1 MTARS
6 GMSRIESVPVAQTP
20 EETRLRGILSSRRR
34 FALLA
39 GTLILGSAWLLVS
52 CQETRPRPDIVFI
65 LIDTLR
71 ADHFPDH
78 GRGDGSLPNLERLVQ
93 NGVVFDRVIAPSS
106 WTKTSM
112 ASIVTSQDP
121 ARHGVRSV
129 EDALPDWLATLAGEL
144 AGGGY
149 HTIGVNTNPWLKARF
164 GFDTGFA
171 VYETLKLG
179 DGSFTR
185 GTQANR
191 VALDRVEE
199 APHGD
204 PVFLYV
210 HYMDVHAPY
219 RPPAPVYSAP
229 PISGP
234 GGGAIPDDRLELL
247 YRKGGLDAPGV
258 QQRVLDLYGG
268 EIRSVDA
275 AIGELLEGLEG
286 IRGSRDTIHVV
297 TSDHGESFR
306 EHGTTEHGWNLYPE
320 VYEIPL
326 VFHAPSRLPSG
337 VRIEAQVRGIDVAP
351 TLLSLAGI
359 DAPASFEGEPLL
371 PMKPGT
377 IRDRIATGAVGLNDY
392 LPNLDYVAVVTPD
405 SLYLRERRND
415 RVEFYDLEADPGALD
430 DLGPDHPRARLL
442 AELEPLPGDTKAPR
456 ETLDPETIEQ
466 LRSLG
471 YIE

>member
-1 MTARS
+1 
-6 GMSRIESVPVAQTP
+6 MSRIESVPVAQTP

-39 GTLILGSAWLLVS
+39 GMLILGSAWLLGS
-52 CQETRPRPDIVFI
+52 CQETRPRPDIVLI

-71 ADHFPDH
+71 ADHFPDA
-78 GRGDGSLPNLERLVQ
+78 GQGDGSLPNLERLVQ
-93 NGVVFDRVIAPSS
+93 NGVVFERVIAPSS

-121 ARHGVRSV
+121 ARHGVRGI
-129 EDALPDWLATLAGEL
+129 EHALPDWLATLAGEL

-149 HTIGVNTNPWLKARF
+149 HTIGVNTNPWLMGKF
-164 GFDTGFA
+164 GFDAGFT
-171 VYETLKLG
+171 VYETLKIG
-179 DGSFTR
+179 GGRYTR
-185 GTQANR
+185 GPDVNR

-199 APHGD
+199 APHD
-204 PVFLYV
+204 HPVFLYV

-219 RPPAPVYSAP
+219 RPAAHLYSAP

-234 GGGAIPDDRLELL
+234 DGAAIPDARLELL
-247 YRKGGLDAPGV
+247 YRKRGLDAPGV
-258 QQRVLDLYGG
+258 QQRALDLYGG
-268 EIRSVDA
+268 QIRTVDA
-275 AIGELLEGLEG
+275 AIGELLDGLEG
-286 IRGSRDTIHVV
+286 TRGSRDTVYVV

-306 EHGTTEHGWNLYPE
+306 EHGTTEHGRNLYPE

-371 PMKPGT
+371 PMKPGA
-377 IRDRIATGAVGLNDY
+377 IRDRVATGAVGLNDQV
-392 LPNLDYVAVVTPD
+392 PNLDYVAVVTPD
-405 SLYLRERRND
+405 SLYVRERRND

-442 AELEPLPGDTKAPR
+442 AKLEPPPGDAKAPR
-456 ETLDPETIEQ
+456 KTLDPEMIEQ

-471 YIE
+471 YID